1 MGLIKITILVWVTY
15 YIYAYLLKAYLR
27 NHPLEAL
34 KYSRDQ
40 YTPAY
45 KLLAALLNLARFV
58 LLILSVVW
66 LLFFR

>member
-1 MGLIKITILVWVTY
+1 MGLIKITILVWVIC
-15 YIYAYLLKAYLR
+15 YIYVYLLKTYLS

-45 KLLAALLNLARFV
+45 KILAALLNLARLV
-58 LLILSVVW
+58 LLFLSVVW
-66 LLFFR
+66 LLFFS